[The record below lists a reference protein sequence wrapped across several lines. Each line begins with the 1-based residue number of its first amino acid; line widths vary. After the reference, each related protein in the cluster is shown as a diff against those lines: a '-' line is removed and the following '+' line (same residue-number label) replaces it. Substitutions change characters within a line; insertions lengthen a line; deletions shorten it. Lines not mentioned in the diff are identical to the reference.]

1 MTCRRLVVLGL
12 AVSVPFVI
20 ATCAACDDRSE
31 RHSTVLQ
38 RQQDANPAADQPAD
52 FPLGPAFEPATPVAL
67 YEQIIGRA
75 RRLAETPYAPPTP
88 SLTDALAGLSY
99 EQYGSIQSRPE
110 KALWQDEGRFA
121 VQLLHPGFLYREP
134 VQIHVVRGDQI
145 AALPFDKTLF
155 RYVGSAESVGRIV
168 TPELDLDYAGFRVY
182 YPLED
187 DDDDDD
193 GRSEVVVFLGA
204 SYFRLLGPG
213 QVHGLSSRGLA
224 VNITLDRGEE
234 FPAFREFWL
243 VQPEPEAPSLTF
255 YALLDSP
262 SVTGAY
268 RFDLEPGA
276 HTALTIDA
284 RLYARQDV
292 GKLGVAPLSSM
303 FLYGQ
308 NRMPAFDDFR
318 PQVHDSDGLLMHT
331 AGGEWI
337 WRPLSNGPGLRV
349 TSLRDQ
355 TPRGFGL
362 LQRDRSFASYLDLEA
377 NYHRRPSEWVAVD
390 EGDWGRG
397 GVELLAIPT
406 RSEFNDNIAAYWVP
420 DQPFLAGDARRY
432 RYRLTTFDSR
442 LEAQTL
448 AHVER
453 TRFGRDALPGQND
466 PLPSRQRQ
474 FVIDFTDF
482 TDFDFVKGELSAPI
496 GAQPTAVHAVFET
509 SAGRMSDLVVQRL
522 PGDVGWRAAFR
533 LAPSGTRPADMR
545 LYLEAD
551 GRRLSETWSYVWYV
565 Q

>member
-1 MTCRRLVVLGL
+1 MTCRRLVL
-12 AVSVPFVI
+12 AVSVPLVI
-20 ATCAACDDRSE
+20 ATCAAYDVESE
-31 RHSTVLQ
+31 RDSTVLQ
-38 RQQDANPAADQPAD
+38 RQRDANRSHAAPTLD
-52 FPLGPAFEPATPVAL
+52 PAFEPATPVEL
-67 YEQIIGRA
+67 FEQIIERA

-88 SLTDALAGLSY
+88 SLPEALSGLSY
-99 EQYGSIQSRPE
+99 EQYRSIQSRPE
-110 KALWQDEGRFA
+110 KALWHDEGRFA
-121 VQLLHPGFLYREP
+121 IQLLHPGFLYQEP
-134 VQIHVVRGDQI
+134 VRLHVVRGDQI
-145 AALPFDKTLF
+145 TALPFDKTLF
-155 RYVGSAESVGRIV
+155 RYVGSAASVGKIV
-168 TPELDLDYAGFRVY
+168 AGELDLDYAGFRVY
-182 YPLED
+182 YPLEGED
-187 DDDDDD
+187 DA

-224 VNITLDRGEE
+224 VNIALDRGEE

-243 VQPEPEAPSLTF
+243 VQPAPEAPSLTF

-268 RFDLEPGA
+268 RFDLEPGS

-308 NRMPAFDDFR
+308 NRRPAFDDFR

-377 NYHRRPSEWVAVD
+377 NYHRRPSEWVAVN

-432 RYRLTTFDSR
+432 RYRLMTFDSR
-442 LEAQTL
+442 LETQTL
-448 AHVER
+448 AQVER
-453 TRFGRDALPGQND
+453 TRVGRDVLPGQNA
-466 PLPSRQRQ
+466 PGPPGQRQ
-474 FVIDFTDF
+474 FVIDF
-482 TDFDFVKGELSAPI
+482 DFVGGALSAPI
-496 GAQPTAVHAVFET
+496 GAQPTGVHAVLET
-509 SAGRMSDLVVQRL
+509 SAGRTSDLVVRRL

-533 LAPSGTRPADMR
+533 LAPSGSSPADMR

-551 GRRLSETWSYVWYV
+551 GRRLSETWSYVWYPDE
-565 Q
+565 

>member
-1 MTCRRLVVLGL
+1 MTCRRFVL
-12 AVSVPFVI
+12 AVSVPLVI
-20 ATCAACDDRSE
+20 ATCAACDEGSE
-31 RHSTVLQ
+31 RAFTVLQ
-38 RQQDANPAADQPAD
+38 RQQDANRRQAAPTLD
-52 FPLGPAFEPATPVAL
+52 PAFEPATPVAL
-67 YEQIIGRA
+67 FEQIIERA
-75 RRLAETPYAPPTP
+75 RRLAETPYSPPTS
-88 SLTDALAGLSY
+88 SLTEALRGLSY
-99 EQYGSIQSRPE
+99 EQYRSIQSRPE
-110 KALWQDEGRFA
+110 KALWHNEGRFA
-121 VQLLHPGFLYREP
+121 IQLLHPGFLYQEP
-134 VQIHVVRGDQI
+134 VRLHVVRGDQI
-145 AALPFDKTLF
+145 TALPFDKTLF
-155 RYVGSAESVGRIV
+155 RYVGSAASVGRIV
-168 TPELDLDYAGFRVY
+168 TGELDLDYAGFRVY
-182 YPLED
+182 YPLEED
-187 DDDDDD
+187 DA

-224 VNITLDRGEE
+224 VNIALDRGEE

-243 VQPEPEAPSLTF
+243 VQPAPEAPSLTF

-268 RFDLEPGA
+268 RFDLEPGP

-337 WRPLSNGPGLRV
+337 WRPLSNGPGLQV

-420 DQPFLAGDARRY
+420 DQPFLAGEARRY
-432 RYRLTTFDSR
+432 RYRLMTFDSR

-453 TRFGRDALPGQND
+453 TRVGRDALPGQRE
-466 PLPSRQRQ
+466 PVPPSQRQ
-474 FVIDFTDF
+474 FVIDFTGF
-482 TDFDFVKGELSAPI
+482 TDFDFGGGELSAVA
-496 GAQPTAVHAVFET
+496 GAQPTGVQAVLET
-509 SAGRMSDLVVQRL
+509 SAGRTSDLVVQRL
-522 PGDVGWRAAFR
+522 PGDLGWRAAFR
-533 LAPSGTRPADMR
+533 LAPSGSSPADMR